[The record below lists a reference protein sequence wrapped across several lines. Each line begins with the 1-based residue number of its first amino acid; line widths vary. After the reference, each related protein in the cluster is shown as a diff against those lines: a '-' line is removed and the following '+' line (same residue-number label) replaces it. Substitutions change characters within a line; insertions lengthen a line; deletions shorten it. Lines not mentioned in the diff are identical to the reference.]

1 MITWIGRFVNDVELK
16 TVKENKKVINNR
28 IALRPERTGEDIFAD
43 IVAWGPTAE
52 YISKYYKK
60 GYEIMFTGKLVN
72 MQKKIENLT
81 ITTLGIQIEQ
91 VIPTYG
97 NPKIQGNEQPEI
109 VQSEKGFLED

>member
-1 MITWIGRFVNDVELK
+1 MITWIGRFVNEVELR
-16 TVKENKKVINNR
+16 TVGENKKVVNCR
-28 IALRPERTGEDIFAD
+28 IALRPERQGQDIFAD
-43 IVAWGPTAE
+43 VVAWGPTAE

-72 MQKKIENLT
+72 MNKKVENIT
-81 ITTLGIQIEQ
+81 ILTLGIQIEQ

-97 NPKIQGNEQPEI
+97 NPKNQEQPEI